1 MRGGPFMV
9 RFAET
14 LLLIVNLSMTAT
26 TDQEAAL
33 RIAAGRKP
41 LVEPLRLGE
50 RLKEIRLANQ
60 WTLEDVSQRT
70 GLARSTLS
78 KIENDQISPTFTAV
92 QKLINGLGIDLP
104 QLLTPPRNQPRTM
117 GRRDLTRQGGGQH
130 HPTPTYEHELLSCE
144 LAQKRMIPFK
154 TIVRARSFDEFSEWV
169 RHDGEEF
176 LMVLEGEVRLY
187 TEFYEPLTL
196 TRGDSIY
203 FDSDMG
209 HALVSTSEADAVVLS
224 VCTRGDVA

>member
-1 MRGGPFMV
+1 
-9 RFAET
+9 
-14 LLLIVNLSMTAT
+14 MTAT
-26 TDQEAAL
+26 TDQDAAL
-33 RIAAGRKP
+33 RIASGRKP
-41 LVEPLRLGE
+41 FVEPLRLGD
-50 RLKEIRLANQ
+50 RLREIRLANQ

-92 QKLINGLGIDLP
+92 QKLIGGLDIDLP
-104 QLLTPPRNQPRTM
+104 QLLSPPRQKARTM
-117 GRRDLTRQGGGQH
+117 GRRDLTRRGQGQQ

-154 TIVRARSFDEFSEWV
+154 TIVRARSFEEFSEWV

-176 LMVLEGEVRLY
+176 LMVLDGEILLY
-187 TEFYEPLTL
+187 TEFYEPLRL
-196 TRGDSIY
+196 EGGDSIY

-209 HALVSTSEADAVVLS
+209 HALVSVSHEDAVVLS
-224 VCTRGDVA
+224 VCTTAENA

>member
-1 MRGGPFMV
+1 
-9 RFAET
+9 
-14 LLLIVNLSMTAT
+14 MTAT
-26 TDQEAAL
+26 TDQDAAL

-41 LVEPLRLGE
+41 FVEPLRLGE
-50 RLKEIRLANQ
+50 RLKEIRLAHQ

-78 KIENDQISPTFTAV
+78 KIENSQISPTFTAV

-104 QLLTPPRNQPRTM
+104 QLLSPPRVQPHTM
-117 GRRDLTRQGGGQH
+117 GRRDLTRRGEGQR

-154 TIVRARSFDEFSEWV
+154 TIVRARAFEEFSEWV

-176 LMVLEGEVRLY
+176 LMVLDGEIRLY
-187 TEFYEPLTL
+187 TQYYEPLAL
-196 TRGDSIY
+196 ASGDSIY
-203 FDSDMG
+203 FDSAMG
-209 HALVSTSEADAVVLS
+209 HALVSVSEADAMVLS
-224 VCTRGDVA
+224 VCTRGDSSA

>member
-1 MRGGPFMV
+1 
-9 RFAET
+9 
-14 LLLIVNLSMTAT
+14 MTAT
-26 TDQEAAL
+26 TDQDAAL
-33 RIAAGRKP
+33 RIASGRKP
-41 LVEPLRLGE
+41 FVEPLRLGE

-92 QKLINGLGIDLP
+92 QKLIGGLGIDLP
-104 QLLTPPRNQPRTM
+104 QLLSPPRLQTRTM
-117 GRRDLTRQGGGQH
+117 GRRDLTRRGHGQQ

-154 TIVRARSFDEFSEWV
+154 TIVRARSFGEFNEWV

-176 LMVLEGEVRLY
+176 LMVLDGEILLY
-187 TEFYEPLTL
+187 TEFYEPLQL
-196 TRGDSIY
+196 VQGDSIY

-209 HALVSTSEADAVVLS
+209 HALVSVSEEDAVVLS
-224 VCTRGDVA
+224 VCTRGENSP

>member
-1 MRGGPFMV
+1 
-9 RFAET
+9 
-14 LLLIVNLSMTAT
+14 MTAT
-26 TDQEAAL
+26 TDQDAAL

-41 LVEPLRLGE
+41 FVEPLRLGE
-50 RLKEIRLANQ
+50 RLKEHRLAQQ

-104 QLLTPPRNQPRTM
+104 QLLSPPKVQPRTT
-117 GRRDLTRQGGGQH
+117 GRRDLTRQGEGQR

-154 TIVRARSFDEFSEWV
+154 TIVRARAFEEFSEWV

-176 LMVLEGEVRLY
+176 LMVLDGEILLY
-187 TEFYEPLTL
+187 TEYYEPLAL
-196 TRGDSIY
+196 TSGDSIY
-203 FDSDMG
+203 FDSAMG
-209 HALVSTSEADAVVLS
+209 HALISVSEADAVVLS
-224 VCTRGDVA
+224 VCTRGEGST

>member
-1 MRGGPFMV
+1 
-9 RFAET
+9 
-14 LLLIVNLSMTAT
+14 MTAT
-26 TDQEAAL
+26 TDQDAAL

-41 LVEPLRLGE
+41 FVEPLRLGE
-50 RLKEIRLANQ
+50 RLKEIRLAHR

-104 QLLTPPRNQPRTM
+104 QLLSPPRVQPLTL
-117 GRRDLTRQGGGQH
+117 GRRDLTRQGEGQR

-154 TIVRARSFDEFSEWV
+154 TIVRARAFEEFSEWV

-176 LMVLEGEVRLY
+176 LMVLDGEILLY
-187 TEFYEPLTL
+187 TEYYEPLAL
-196 TRGDSIY
+196 GSGDSIY
-203 FDSDMG
+203 FDSAMG
-209 HALVSTSEADAVVLS
+209 HALVSVSDADAVVLS
-224 VCTRGDVA
+224 VCTRGDSSA

>member
-1 MRGGPFMV
+1 
-9 RFAET
+9 
-14 LLLIVNLSMTAT
+14 MTAAT

-33 RIAAGRKP
+33 RIASGRKAF
-41 LVEPLRLGE
+41 VEPLRLGE
-50 RLKEIRLANQ
+50 RLREIRLANQ

-92 QKLINGLGIDLP
+92 QKLIGGLGIDLP
-104 QLLTPPRNQPRTM
+104 QLLSPPRQQTRTM
-117 GRRDLTRQGGGQH
+117 GRRDLTRRGDGQL

-176 LMVLEGEVRLY
+176 LMVLEGEILLY
-187 TEFYEPLTL
+187 TEFYEPLAL
-196 TRGDSIY
+196 ESGDSIY

-209 HALVSTSEADAVVLS
+209 HALVSVSDADAVVLS
-224 VCTRGDVA
+224 VCTRAEGA

>member
-1 MRGGPFMV
+1 
-9 RFAET
+9 
-14 LLLIVNLSMTAT
+14 MTAT
-26 TDQEAAL
+26 TDQDAAL

-41 LVEPLRLGE
+41 FVEPLRLGE
-50 RLKEIRLANQ
+50 RLKEIRLAHH

-104 QLLTPPRNQPRTM
+104 QLLSPPRVQPRTM
-117 GRRDLTRQGGGQH
+117 GRRDLTRRGEGQR

-154 TIVRARSFDEFSEWV
+154 TIVRARAFDEFSEWV

-176 LMVLEGEVRLY
+176 LMVLDGEILLY
-187 TEFYEPLTL
+187 TEYYEPLAL
-196 TRGDSIY
+196 VSGDSIY
-203 FDSDMG
+203 FDSAMG
-209 HALVSTSEADAVVLS
+209 HALVSVSDADAVVLS
-224 VCTRGDVA
+224 VCTRGEGSA

>member
-1 MRGGPFMV
+1 
-9 RFAET
+9 
-14 LLLIVNLSMTAT
+14 MTAT
-26 TDQEAAL
+26 TDQDAAL

-41 LVEPLRLGE
+41 FVEPLRLGE

-78 KIENDQISPTFTAV
+78 KIENDQTSPTFTAV
-92 QKLINGLGIDLP
+92 QKLINGLDIDLP
-104 QLLTPPRNQPRTM
+104 QLLSPPRVQPRTM
-117 GRRDLTRQGGGQH
+117 GRRDLTRRGDGER

-154 TIVRARSFDEFSEWV
+154 TIVRARDFNEFSEWV

-176 LMVLEGEVRLY
+176 LMVLDGEIRLY
-187 TEFYEPLTL
+187 TEYYEPLTL
-196 TRGDSIY
+196 ACGDSIY
-203 FDSDMG
+203 FDSAMG
-209 HALVSTSEADAVVLS
+209 HALVSISNDDAVVLS
-224 VCTRGDVA
+224 VCTR

>member
-1 MRGGPFMV
+1 
-9 RFAET
+9 
-14 LLLIVNLSMTAT
+14 MTAT
-26 TDQEAAL
+26 TDQDAAL

-41 LVEPLRLGE
+41 FVEPLRLGE
-50 RLKEIRLANQ
+50 RLKEIRLAQQ

-104 QLLTPPRNQPRTM
+104 QLLSPPRVQPRTM
-117 GRRDLTRQGGGQH
+117 GRRDLTRRGEGQR

-154 TIVRARSFDEFSEWV
+154 TIVRARAFNEFSEWV

-176 LMVLEGEVRLY
+176 LMVLDGEILLY
-187 TEFYEPLTL
+187 TEYYEPLAL
-196 TRGDSIY
+196 VSGDSIY
-203 FDSDMG
+203 FDSAMG
-209 HALVSTSEADAVVLS
+209 HALASVSEADAVVLS
-224 VCTRGDVA
+224 VCTRGDGSA

>member
-1 MRGGPFMV
+1 M
-9 RFAET
+9 AQH
-14 LLLIVNLSMTAT
+14 

-33 RIAAGRKP
+33 KIASGRKAF
-41 LVEPLRLGE
+41 VEPLRLGE

-60 WTLEDVSQRT
+60 WTLEDVSQKT

-92 QKLINGLGIDLP
+92 QKLIGGLDIDLP
-104 QLLTPPRNQPRTM
+104 QLLSPPRQQTRTM
-117 GRRDLTRQGGGQH
+117 GRRDMTRRGEGQR

-154 TIVRARSFDEFSEWV
+154 TIVRARHFEEFSEWV

-176 LMVLEGEVRLY
+176 LMVLDGEILLY
-187 TEFYEPLTL
+187 SEFYEPLRL
-196 TRGDSIY
+196 VQGDSIY

-209 HALVSTSEADAVVLS
+209 HALVSVSEEDATVLS
-224 VCTRGDVA
+224 VCTRRENT

>member
-1 MRGGPFMV
+1 
-9 RFAET
+9 
-14 LLLIVNLSMTAT
+14 MTAT
-26 TDQEAAL
+26 TDQGAAL
-33 RIAAGRKP
+33 RIASGRKP
-41 LVEPLRLGE
+41 FVEPLRLGE

-92 QKLINGLGIDLP
+92 QKLINGLDIDLP
-104 QLLTPPRNQPRTM
+104 QLLSPPRGQTRTM
-117 GRRDLTRQGGGQH
+117 GRRDLTRRGDGER

-154 TIVRARSFDEFSEWV
+154 TIVRARDFAEFSEWV

-176 LMVLEGEVRLY
+176 LMVLEGAIRLY
-187 TEFYEPLTL
+187 TEYYEPLTL
-196 TRGDSIY
+196 ASGDSIY
-203 FDSDMG
+203 FDSAMG
-209 HALVSTSEADAVVLS
+209 HALVSVSDADAVVLS
-224 VCTRGDVA
+224 VCTRGEGSA

>member
-1 MRGGPFMV
+1 
-9 RFAET
+9 
-14 LLLIVNLSMTAT
+14 MTAT
-26 TDQEAAL
+26 TDQDAAL

-41 LVEPLRLGE
+41 FVEPLRLGE
-50 RLKEIRLANQ
+50 RLKEIRLAHQ

-104 QLLTPPRNQPRTM
+104 QLLSPPRVQPRTL
-117 GRRDLTRQGGGQH
+117 GRRDLTRRGEGQR

-154 TIVRARSFDEFSEWV
+154 TIVRARAFDEFSEWV

-176 LMVLEGEVRLY
+176 LMVLDGAVLLY
-187 TEFYEPLTL
+187 TEYYEPLAL
-196 TRGDSIY
+196 ASGDSIY
-203 FDSDMG
+203 FDSAMG
-209 HALVSTSEADAVVLS
+209 HALVSVSEADAVVLS
-224 VCTRGDVA
+224 VCTRGDSSA

>member
-1 MRGGPFMV
+1 
-9 RFAET
+9 
-14 LLLIVNLSMTAT
+14 MTAT
-26 TDQEAAL
+26 TDQDTAL
-33 RIAAGRKP
+33 RIAGGRKP
-41 LVEPLRLGE
+41 FVEPLRLGE
-50 RLKEIRLANQ
+50 RLKELRLAQQ

-104 QLLTPPRNQPRTM
+104 QLLSPPRVQPRTM
-117 GRRDLTRQGGGQH
+117 GRRDLTRRGDGQR

-154 TIVRARSFDEFSEWV
+154 TIVRARAFDEFSEWV

-176 LMVLEGEVRLY
+176 LMVLDGDILLY
-187 TEFYEPLTL
+187 TEYYEPLSL
-196 TRGDSIY
+196 TRGDSLY
-203 FDSDMG
+203 FDSAMG
-209 HALVSTSEADAVVLS
+209 HALVSISEDDAVVLS
-224 VCTRGDVA
+224 VCTRGDSSM

>member
-1 MRGGPFMV
+1 MS
-9 RFAET
+9 
-14 LLLIVNLSMTAT
+14 N
-26 TDQEAAL
+26 TDQDAAL
-33 RIAAGRKP
+33 RIASGRKP
-41 LVEPLRLGE
+41 FVEPLRLGE

-92 QKLINGLGIDLP
+92 QKLIQGLDIDLP
-104 QLLTPPRNQPRTM
+104 QLLSTPKAQTRTM
-117 GRRDLTRQGGGQH
+117 GRRDLTRSGDGQR
-130 HPTPTYEHELLSCE
+130 HPTPTYEHELLSHQ

-154 TIVRARSFDEFSEWV
+154 TIVRARRFGEFSEWV

-176 LMVLEGEVRLY
+176 LIVLDGSIMLY
-187 TEFYEPLTL
+187 TEFYEPVPLDA
-196 TRGDSIY
+196 GDSIY

-209 HALVSTSEADAVVLS
+209 HALVSMSEQDAVVLS
-224 VCTRGDVA
+224 VCTRADAG

>member
-1 MRGGPFMV
+1 
-9 RFAET
+9 
-14 LLLIVNLSMTAT
+14 MTAAT
-26 TDQEAAL
+26 TDQDAAL
-33 RIAAGRKP
+33 RIASGRKAF
-41 LVEPLRLGE
+41 VEPLRLGE
-50 RLKEIRLANQ
+50 RLREIRLANQ

-92 QKLINGLGIDLP
+92 QKLIGGLGIDLP
-104 QLLTPPRNQPRTM
+104 QLLSPPRQQTRTM
-117 GRRDLTRQGGGQH
+117 GRRDLTRRGHGQR

-176 LMVLEGEVRLY
+176 LMVLEGQILLY
-187 TEFYEPLTL
+187 TEFYEPLAL
-196 TRGDSIY
+196 ESGDSIY

-209 HALVSTSEADAVVLS
+209 HALVSVSDDDAVVLS
-224 VCTRGDVA
+224 VCTRGEGA